1 MSERSHSRTTHR
13 RPEPARPGCGGLLG
27 LLGLYFLADNI
38 IGCLIAAVV
47 APIFF
52 ACLFGFLYWHH
63 QNEAAEDEQRA
74 FGKTETVLTKASDTI
89 QQEARRLGR
98 MPYEDEGNARLRHS
112 HDDSWRYPVTYEV
125 TGETSYRIRSTGSD
139 QRRNTED
146 DMTLKKEIVLAP
158 VTGKEKQPEERPA
171 EDDSP
176 ANAGDSEK

>member
-74 FGKTETVLTKASDTI
+74 IGKTETVLTKASDTI

-112 HDDSWRYPVTYEV
+112 HDDGWRNPVTYEV
-125 TGETSYRIRSTGSD
+125 TGETSYLIRSTGND

-146 DMTLKKEIVLAP
+146 DMTLKKEIILEP
-158 VTGKEKQPEERPA
+158 DSGKEKPPEEKPV
-171 EDDSP
+171 EGTP
-176 ANAGDSEK
+176 PTAGGESTE

>member
-1 MSERSHSRTTHR
+1 MPEHSHSRTIHH
-13 RPEPARPGCGGLLG
+13 RPEPAPPGCGGLLG

-74 FGKTETVLTKASDTI
+74 TGKTETVLTKAADTI

-112 HDDSWRYPVTYEV
+112 YDDGWRIPVTYEV
-125 TGETSYRIRSTGSD
+125 TGETTYLIRSTGRD

-146 DMTLKKEIVLAP
+146 DMTLKKKIVFQSDP
-158 VTGKEKQPEERPA
+158 ENEKPPEENPT
-171 EDDSP
+171 DGTPPKDGS
-176 ANAGDSEK
+176 GTTG